1 MSLVLEMVIKD
12 AVKEAA
18 REAAR
23 EAMHKYLYNNFEGA
37 PSGGYNDTAVL
48 GVIAK
53 RRDSKMAW
61 MDFSDKELRIVN
73 EVEKKPGM
81 KQHQICTLMSIH
93 DAAYA
98 DGTCEEGTTKA
109 LLANL
114 CDRKV
119 LISSTKQGYTLNDS
133 DTPPPPILPKI

>member
-37 PSGGYNDTAVL
+37 PGGGYNDTAGL
-48 GVIAK
+48 SVIAK
-53 RRDSKMAW
+53 RRTHNMSW
-61 MDFSDKELRIVN
+61 MDFSDCELRIVN
-73 EVEKKPGM
+73 EIEKNPGM
-81 KQHQICTLMSIH
+81 GGKQIIAIMAKP

-98 DGTCEEGTTKA
+98 DGECQENTTKV

-114 CDRKV
+114 VKRKV
-119 LISSTKQGYTLNDS
+119 ILSSPGGYTLNDS